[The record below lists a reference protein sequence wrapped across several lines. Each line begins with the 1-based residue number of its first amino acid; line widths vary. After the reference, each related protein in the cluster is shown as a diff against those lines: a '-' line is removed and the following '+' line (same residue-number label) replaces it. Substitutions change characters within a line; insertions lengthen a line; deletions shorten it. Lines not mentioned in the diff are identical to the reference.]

1 MLARTLFLMIAAAL
15 ASSSAC
21 AQVTIQSLGGSPIT
35 VQRDDDPGVIVNGG
49 AGSVLRVG
57 GATIVS
63 GGGQLN
69 IVGAPL
75 EATEFLKPQDPYDDS
90 VFAGLSVTMSASI
103 PSEAAMSEAQRIKAM
118 TRLAHGL
125 ARAVDGQCK
134 LAEASFGTK
143 CRIADVALDAHL
155 NQSSHARRSASAN
168 LRSEFELAPKVS
180 TKTPA
185 SAP

>member
-1 MLARTLFLMIAAAL
+1 
-15 ASSSAC
+15 
-21 AQVTIQSLGGSPIT
+21 
-35 VQRDDDPGVIVNGG
+35 
-49 AGSVLRVG
+49 
-57 GATIVS
+57 VS

-75 EATEFLKPQDPYDDS
+75 EATEFLKPRDPYDDS

-103 PSEAAMSEAQRIKAM
+103 PSEAAMTQAQRIKAM
-118 TRLAHGL
+118 TRLAQGL
-125 ARAVDGQCK
+125 AQAVGGQCK

-143 CRIADVALDAHL
+143 CRVADAALDVHL
-155 NQSSHARRSASAN
+155 NERPNARRSASAN

-180 TKTPA
+180 GKTPA